1 MRFLQVTGVK
11 QVGGILFYVTTD
23 GADMQVSERMF
34 DKVGN
39 SLRQGDVWIYDQQTK
54 QIIKYGAQLNLFEQR
69 VIDEEI
75 IDL

>member
-1 MRFLQVTGVK
+1 MRFLQVTGVR
-11 QVGGILFYVTTD
+11 QEAGILFYVTVD
-23 GADMQVSERMF
+23 GVDMQVSEQLF
-34 DKVGN
+34 DKVDN